1 MKQDDMPVLD
11 EEKKDDM
18 PAKEPAS
25 MPTPTPAPAP
35 TPISAPTSKPE
46 PMVDMQDEVVKTDDK
61 EPSMLVMGADMPPTM
76 PVPSK
81 KNSMLPK
88 ILLIVVILA
97 IIGASVTAY
106 FLLRNQTTTTQRPT
120 YKVGLLM
127 AFSGGSSSMGYGT
140 SKGVQLAK
148 KQLSAS
154 NIEVIQADSKCEPN
168 EARKAAQNLIDQGVV
183 AIIGD
188 GCSSA
193 SVAVLPMAN
202 NSKIVMVSPS
212 ASSTALSIPNDYFF
226 RVIPSDTYQG
236 EFMAASIR
244 DKGLQNVAIMYTN
257 EPYGA
262 NMARV
267 FQEKFENLGGK
278 VVVTAYSEP
287 DVIDLTTQM
296 QKIKDANPQAVF
308 IAPNSVVTAT
318 AAINIG
324 HDLGITV
331 PLFGADILYDKTI
344 ISNAPEAS
352 QGLTVSTFPTGTSTF
367 KQMVRNE
374 YQTDEQ
380 LYAAPQAYDA
390 FEAIYRAL
398 NDGATNGEQIKSKF
412 ATMQFKG
419 MSADI
424 SFDQNG
430 EVPGKDYKYD
440 LFKVQDQNFVNAD

>member
-1 MKQDDMPVLD
+1 MKQDDVPVPND
-11 EEKKDDM
+11 KNDDA
-18 PAKEPAS
+18 PAKEPA
-25 MPTPTPAPAP
+25 PTASPAV
-35 TPISAPTSKPE
+35 KPE
-46 PMVDMQDEVVKTDDK
+46 PATTTQSDLDVTNS
-61 EPSMLVMGADMPPTM
+61 SMNADVPPTM
-76 PVPSK
+76 STAAK

-88 ILLIVVILA
+88 IILVVVILVIVAAA
-97 IIGASVTAY
+97 IAAY
-106 FLLRNQTTTTQRPT
+106 FLLRNQTTTTQKPT

-168 EARKAAQNLIDQGVV
+168 EARKAAQHLIDQGVV

-202 NSKIVMVSPS
+202 NSKVVMVSPS
-212 ASSTALSIPNDYFF
+212 ASSSALSIPNDYFF
-226 RVIPSDTYQG
+226 RVIPSDNYQG
-236 EFMAASIR
+236 EFMAKSIR
-244 DKGLQNVAIMYTN
+244 DKGLQNVAVMYTN

-278 VVVTAYSEP
+278 VVATAYSEP
-287 DVIDLTTQM
+287 DVIDLTAQM
-296 QKIKDANPQAVF
+296 QKIKDANPQAIFV
-308 IAPNSVVTAT
+308 APNSVVTAT

-324 HDLGITV
+324 HDLGIKA
-331 PLFGADILYDKTI
+331 PLFGADIMYDKTI
-344 ISNAPEAS
+344 INNAPDAA

-398 NDGATNGEQIKSKF
+398 NEGATNGEQVKAKLASV
-412 ATMQFKG
+412 QFKG

-440 LFKVQDQNFVNAD
+440 LFKVQDQNFVSAN